1 MSDKNDALLEK
12 YIRVYMSAFKYI
24 GDLVSEPTKRYKLS
38 FEQFLIMRDVANS
51 EQVGMSDIAAKR
63 GVTRAAIS
71 RQIKVM
77 LEHHYLI
84 QERDPIDRRRLY
96 LRLTPEG
103 KAVTMKIDAAIHQVF
118 DGWVEMM
125 GKDKADDLLS
135 IMEEVAE
142 KIVRKGRGP
151 SKA

>member
-1 MSDKNDALLEK
+1 MAEKNDALLEK
-12 YIRVYMSAFKYI
+12 YINVYMSVFKYI

-38 FEQFLIMRDVANS
+38 FEQFLIMRDVENS

-77 LEHHYLI
+77 LDHHYLV

-103 KAVTMKIDAAIHQVF
+103 KQVTTKINQAIRKVF
-118 DGWVEMM
+118 EGWVDML
-125 GKDKADDLLS
+125 GSDKANDLLS
-135 IMEEVAE
+135 IMEEVGE
-142 KIVRKGRGP
+142 KIIRKGQGTP
-151 SKA
+151 KA